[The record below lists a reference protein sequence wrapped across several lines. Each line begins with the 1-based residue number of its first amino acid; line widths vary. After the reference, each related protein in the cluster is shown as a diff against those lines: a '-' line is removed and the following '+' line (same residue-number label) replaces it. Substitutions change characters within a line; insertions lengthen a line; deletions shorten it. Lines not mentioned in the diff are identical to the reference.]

1 MSIFSPTAQGFRL
14 IFRRPAIPF
23 AEIVWRW
30 TVGVGG
36 WFLLAA
42 LLTEYANTLQVNK
55 LDRLL
60 LGTRQ
65 PALVLRALQRIF
77 HGSALRFT
85 ESGIVLTIAMTIAW
99 IVIASLGRLV
109 TLRSIAA
116 EFEVPSAVGWPARV
130 SSLAV
135 LNFLRA
141 AVTLAA
147 VAAGIGSF
155 LLPNGVWAS
164 THASVAGILR
174 AGSALFVLV
183 CLSWAIVNW
192 LLSTAGLFVV
202 INGSDAS
209 RALGQTVRWF
219 RQNLGSV
226 IAVGIW
232 FGLPHL
238 GAFLVAF
245 GAVFTVL
252 GQVNLIGGGPTITL
266 ELLIIA
272 LYCAVADLLY
282 VGRLAAYLWISGGKD
297 VPVVLP
303 RKPLPYEPTDAR
315 AAVDQGE
322 LILSDVPLAAT

>member
-1 MSIFSPTAQGFRL
+1 MSIFSSTAQGFRL

-23 AEIVWRW
+23 AEIVSRW

-42 LLTEYANTLQVNK
+42 LLTEYANTLHVNK

-60 LGTRQ
+60 LGTQQ

-85 ESGIVLTIAMTIAW
+85 ESGIVLAIAMTVAW

-116 EFEVPSAVGWPARV
+116 EFEVHSADGWLGRF
-130 SSLAV
+130 SSLAM
-135 LNFLRA
+135 LNFIRA
-141 AVTLAA
+141 AVALAA
-147 VAAGIGSF
+147 VVAGVGSF

-164 THASVAGILR
+164 THSSVAGIFR
-174 AGSALFVLV
+174 AGLALFLLV
-183 CLSWAIVNW
+183 CLAWAIINW

-202 INGSDAS
+202 LEGSDALI
-209 RALGQTVRWF
+209 ALRQTVRWY

-252 GQVNLIGGGPTITL
+252 GQVNLIGTGATLTL
-266 ELLIIA
+266 ELMVIA

-282 VGRLAAYLWISGGKD
+282 TGRLAAYLWIAGGKD

-303 RKPLPYEPTDAR
+303 REPMLFSPTGGSAS
-315 AAVDQGE
+315 VDQNE
-322 LILSDVPLAAT
+322 LILSDMPLPAT